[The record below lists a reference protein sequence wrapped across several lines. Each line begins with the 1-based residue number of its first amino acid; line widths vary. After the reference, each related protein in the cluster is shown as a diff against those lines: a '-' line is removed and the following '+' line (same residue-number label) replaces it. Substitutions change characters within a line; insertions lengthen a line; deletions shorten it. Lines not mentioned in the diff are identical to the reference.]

1 MAENL
6 MRGEGSFSW
15 NLTILATTSAAHF
28 INDGESAIFPVLL
41 PPLAYYVSGS
51 FELAAV
57 VTCFYLFSSFASPVA
72 VSATKNRGQIEK
84 GMGEGLTILGAGI
97 AAMGISISMIQR
109 FGMAAY
115 VGVVLSACLAGFG
128 SSYYHPIG
136 SSVVQNNFP
145 ENKLGLALGLN
156 GSAGSLG
163 RSLFLTL
170 SVAAFVLEKLYG
182 GLIILGAA
190 CIVAALPMEIYFSRK
205 SHLMPSADKTAA
217 VKRTGIRDSA
227 RLTKEIWPL
236 LAMSIIRNLESTGVV
251 LYLPTFF
258 IEEGIIHYGINLG
271 LTMTAIMALPIAGQI
286 IVGLV
291 SDRIGRVKTLF
302 LTTLISGIFVLL
314 FLLYPYNI
322 YLDVVTLGFFSLAA
336 FSGFPILFP
345 IATHM
350 VSGDD
355 RYLGSSLAWMSV
367 GLGSAMSPLIIVLL
381 SERWVL
387 GSLYAS
393 FAALAAAT
401 TAASLL
407 CFTGKIR
414 NAGRAE
420 EH

>member
-1 MAENL
+1 
-6 MRGEGSFSW
+6 MREEGHFSW
-15 NLTILATTSAAHF
+15 SSTILITTSVAHF

-57 VTCFYLFSSFASPVA
+57 VACFYLFSSFASPVA
-72 VSATKNRGQIEK
+72 VSAIKNRGHIEK

-97 AAMGISISMIQR
+97 AAMGISVAMIHR
-109 FGMAAY
+109 FGMLAY
-115 VGVVLSACLAGFG
+115 AGVVLSACLAGFG

-136 SSVVQNNFP
+136 SSIVQNTFP
-145 ENKLGLALGLN
+145 ENRLGLALGIN
-156 GSAGSLG
+156 GSAGSIG

-170 SVAAFVLEKLYG
+170 SVAAFILEKLYG

-190 CIVAALPMEIYFSRK
+190 CIVAALPMELYFSRK
-205 SHLMPSADKTAA
+205 FRPTPKQNRTEA
-217 VKRTGIRDSA
+217 VMRKGIRDSA
-227 RLTKEIWPL
+227 RLTRAIWPL
-236 LAMSIIRNLESTGVV
+236 LAMSIIRNLESTGIV

-258 IEEGIIHYGINLG
+258 IDRGIMHYGIYLG

-286 IVGLV
+286 IMGLV

-302 LTTLISGIFVLL
+302 LTTLISGVFVLL

-322 YLDVVTLGFFSLAA
+322 YLDVVTLGLFSVAA

-345 IATHM
+345 IASHM

-355 RYLGSSLAWMSV
+355 RYLSSSLAWMSV
-367 GLGSAMSPLIIVLL
+367 GLGSAISPLIIVLL
-381 SERWVL
+381 SQRWAL

-393 FAALAAAT
+393 FAALAVA
-401 TAASLL
+401 TAAVSLL
-407 CFTGKIR
+407 SFTGKIK

-420 EH
+420 RH